1 MGLRDVSREADP
13 QGASTGEF
21 GVQMRTRDM
30 ARLALLYLRGGEWN
44 GRQLVSRDWVA
55 RMFAPTVSMG
65 MGAAHYA
72 DQLWSMLERGVF
84 MAVGFHRQ
92 ILLVMPRYGIAA
104 AFPGR
109 KHWAFAP
116 WMDLL
121 ELAAKTP
128 SAVFNQRRQPGRY
141 RCCAMNASFSLL
153 LRGCPPPPIAGRHR
167 RAVRSGLR

>member
-1 MGLRDVSREADP
+1 
-13 QGASTGEF
+13 
-21 GVQMRTRDM
+21 MRTRDM

-55 RMFAPTVSMG
+55 RVFAPTVSMG

-121 ELAAKTP
+121 DP
-128 SAVFNQRRQPGRY
+128 GQNSFCRFNQRCQPGRY
-141 RCCAMNASFSLL
+141 FCCGMNASFSLQ
-153 LRGCPPPPIAGRHR
+153 LRGCPPPPIAGHHR

>member
-1 MGLRDVSREADP
+1 
-13 QGASTGEF
+13 
-21 GVQMRTRDM
+21 MRTRDM

-55 RMFAPTVSMG
+55 RMFAPTVSVG

-128 SAVFNQRRQPGRY
+128 SAVSTSV
-141 RCCAMNASFSLL
+141 AS
-153 LRGCPPPPIAGRHR
+153 PAGTAAAR
-167 RAVRSGLR
+167 